1 MTTEL
6 FVRLHA
12 LRFLGVS
19 TFSHFPAFSCFCRH
33 ISFLRER
40 VPVYDP
46 LHMRRMWPP
55 TGFDRQGPQS
65 PGGLGA
71 SDLPEGA
78 FSRSLFSTPR
88 ALENSSTRSSLSEK
102 EVPSESCEKTAKASL
117 PGLRMEETQRAS
129 GNVFRPFR
137 SQHHW
142 RSSPS
147 FTSFGSSQD
156 LSSSPLYRF
165 SNVSSNPQFFSSRTL
180 GTTSCETRRRL
191 SVPEDSLSGGSVPL
205 ISCDSKTSVVLSP
218 LCLPSL
224 AGYPP
229 GVCTPRSP
237 KGGESSTRQSIS
249 SVSTDAFSLKSIT
262 PRNSASSFWTDSG
275 CLTPFGS
282 VSPGAL
288 SRPLGHPPS
297 TGSYEKSAKSLSACR
312 SCPASVFAAYATEAE
327 SLGADDDLEQPEEES
342 SETDDGESALRR
354 PVSQSGVS
362 GPTGRVRDSRLCVDV
377 SPARSV
383 FFVPSYLR
391 EKACKRECVLTC
403 VPALSPLKGITLPR
417 LGESSRCAFWAI
429 PMNGDAEERQRKAG
443 RSEEGG
449 LSSGGI
455 PANAGDNKKGTD
467 LPAGSLASRGSE
479 DAHSRPVATERQ
491 GPALSGD
498 AWTGALR
505 QPAHAGH
512 TGTRTTSDGSG
523 RRDSCDLSI
532 STDMSQTEEKA
543 ASRIARRA
551 GGDVSAADFP
561 ARQSNGAL
569 PQEVDKIDWSAEMET
584 RQGSNGI
591 WASFQLICKVKTIE
605 KASLVLP

>member
-1 MTTEL
+1 MPSDFLVSEL
-6 FVRLHA
+6 FRI
-12 LRFLGVS
+12 S
-19 TFSHFPAFSCFCRH
+19 QHFRVWRH
-33 ISFLRER
+33 IHFLRER
-40 VPVYDP
+40 APVYAP
-46 LHMRRMWPP
+46 HRMRRMWPP

-65 PGGLGA
+65 PEGLGA
-71 SDLPEGA
+71 SDLQEGA
-78 FSRSLFSTPR
+78 FSRSVFSTRR
-88 ALENSSTRSSLSEK
+88 AVEKSSSRSSLSEK

-117 PGLRMEETQRAS
+117 PGLRMDETQRAS

-147 FTSFGSSQD
+147 FTSVGSSHD
-156 LSSSPLYRF
+156 FSSSPLYRF
-165 SNVSSNPQFFSSRTL
+165 SNVSSNQQFFSSRTL
-180 GTTSCETRRRL
+180 GATSCETRRRL
-191 SVPEDSLSGGSVPL
+191 SMPEDSLSGGSVPL

-249 SVSTDAFSLKSIT
+249 SVSTDAFSLNSTT
-262 PRNSASSFWTDSG
+262 PRNSAPSFWTDSG

-297 TGSYEKSAKSLSACR
+297 TGTHEKSAKSLSACR

-327 SLGADDDLEQPEEES
+327 GLGADDDLEQPEEES
-342 SETDDGESALRR
+342 SEADDGESALRR

-362 GPTGRVRDSRLCVDV
+362 DPTGRVRDSGLYVAM
-377 SPARSV
+377 SLARNV
-383 FFVPSYLR
+383 FFMPSYLR
-391 EKACKRECVLTC
+391 EKACKRECVHTC
-403 VPALSPLKGITLPR
+403 VAALSPLKGITLPR
-417 LGESSRCAFWAI
+417 LGESPRCAFWA
-429 PMNGDAEERQRKAG
+429 PPANCDAEERQRKAG
-443 RSEEGG
+443 RSEQGG
-449 LSSGGI
+449 LSSGGV

-467 LPAGSLASRGSE
+467 LPAGSLASPGSE
-479 DAHSRPVATERQ
+479 DARSGPVTMERQ
-491 GPALSGD
+491 GPALSRD
-498 AWTGALR
+498 AWNGALR
-505 QPAHAGH
+505 QPAHAGQKG
-512 TGTRTTSDGSG
+512 TGTTSDETG
-523 RRDSCDLSI
+523 RRSSCDSSI
-532 STDMSQTEEKA
+532 SREMSQTEEKA

-551 GGDVSAADFP
+551 GGDVSAVGFP
-561 ARQSNGAL
+561 ARQLNGAL
-569 PQEVDKIDWSAEMET
+569 SQEVDKVDWSAEMET
-584 RQGSNGI
+584 RQSSNGI